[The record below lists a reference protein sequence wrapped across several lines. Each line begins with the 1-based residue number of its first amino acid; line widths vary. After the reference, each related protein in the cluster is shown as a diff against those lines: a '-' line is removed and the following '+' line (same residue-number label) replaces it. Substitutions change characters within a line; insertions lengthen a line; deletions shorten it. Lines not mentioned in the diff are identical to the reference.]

1 MTVDGA
7 KKTRNLS
14 KQQQIDLV
22 VKLLSQ
28 KSSLAKSVAER
39 VEQGKTVTAQGLEF
53 DVPVLRAALA
63 KWEAHKSSAQ
73 LESDRPATPPCKR
86 ARTKTRTPAMSIAE
100 AQALLEWLHLFAM
113 DFCRPLTRAES
124 EVFDICFPP
133 ESSLD
138 LSKTS
143 VAVTADL
150 GDVDRAVA
158 VFREHGFVVLRN
170 ALTAAQV
177 AEVQKACSGLHEE
190 IKKQDPEARGNR
202 DPGRYSLGS
211 VTPSG
216 QCWHLRGF
224 LHLLEQQFVHAVADA
239 IFKGP
244 EVGSRYVVSG
254 AGGDYCTGST
264 AHFQKLHSDMR
275 PAQPLKGQGKG
286 YFQDA
291 PIHSKE
297 HPPCVA
303 VNYIIQELTPWNGA
317 MRIVPWRSMQ
327 QYCQARNRVELPAPG
342 LEEEYRH
349 CRDWLQSK
357 IFPLQAGDCLIRDI
371 RVWHGGCPNL
381 SGEVRFLPSM
391 ELCSGA
397 YHRHL
402 QATHKTSKRLGRS
415 LPRALHRQLSSNVQ
429 ALTAHLATTGNQ
441 EADAHIDDVRWLRKD
456 LAQEG
461 RNDNYLSLHNVISE
475 DVEGMVK
482 HLQRLHRMNACNALL
497 EELGARSPHLHAMFL
512 EWRQVQPQPVKPIA
526 VNRWKRGRNKMK
538 PSSEAK
544 TDASPPLQELSVK
557 ALKARLAQHGLDAGT
572 CVEKAEL
579 QAMWERFET
588 WRRRP
593 LSELQDHCQIEG
605 GSRFETAEEC
615 ARYLTTPRQP
625 AVRAARV
632 APPSAPAP
640 AVPSAPATCSTTSPG
655 GPAAAVDREQDA
667 KSEAGRILPLRRESF
682 MNPTSWGFAVLGVP
696 TATKEVSTVQRAY
709 RSLMRKL
716 HPDRAG
722 QSEDVVKAVEKVREA
737 KEACERGLSR
747 QEPPEPPRQL
757 RSEALCSTPGRRRF
771 QLCWTAPPVR
781 ESASVRRYI
790 VAAHDPAY
798 GRALTITVLEPDYS
812 QELRSFVAIE
822 SLTSYV
828 IAEEDLQK
836 MPKLWT
842 EKMLQVQVAAAN
854 EAGQSKWTS
863 LK

>member
-86 ARTKTRTPAMSIAE
+86 AR
-100 AQALLEWLHLFAM
+100 LHLFAM

-143 VAVTADL
+143 VTADL

-526 VNRWKRGRNKMK
+526 VNRWKRGRNKM
-538 PSSEAK
+538 S
-544 TDASPPLQELSVK
+544 
-557 ALKARLAQHGLDAGT
+557 HGGY
-572 CVEKAEL
+572 
-579 QAMWERFET
+579 
-588 WRRRP
+588 
-593 LSELQDHCQIEG
+593 
-605 GSRFETAEEC
+605 EC
-615 ARYLTTPRQP
+615 
-625 AVRAARV
+625 
-632 APPSAPAP
+632 
-640 AVPSAPATCSTTSPG
+640 
-655 GPAAAVDREQDA
+655 
-667 KSEAGRILPLRRESF
+667 
-682 MNPTSWGFAVLGVP
+682 MNIG
-696 TATKEVSTVQRAY
+696 
-709 RSLMRKL
+709 
-716 HPDRAG
+716 
-722 QSEDVVKAVEKVREA
+722 
-737 KEACERGLSR
+737 
-747 QEPPEPPRQL
+747 
-757 RSEALCSTPGRRRF
+757 
-771 QLCWTAPPVR
+771 
-781 ESASVRRYI
+781 
-790 VAAHDPAY
+790 
-798 GRALTITVLEPDYS
+798 
-812 QELRSFVAIE
+812 
-822 SLTSYV
+822 
-828 IAEEDLQK
+828 
-836 MPKLWT
+836 
-842 EKMLQVQVAAAN
+842 
-854 EAGQSKWTS
+854 
-863 LK
+863 